1 MNGDRFVG
9 SKILSNDGKPE
20 GGTFRAGTAILPAV
34 VSTTASVP
42 SSIPNA
48 SSDMTSVVA
57 FQRVAT
63 KRAFTHVPQRINQQ
77 LARTADNL
85 STIESTG
92 YAVKPCASSIGTLLH
107 RGLEQ

>member
-20 GGTFRAGTAILPAV
+20 DGTFRAGTAILPAV

-57 FQRVAT
+57 ASAGSNEASFHSCT
-63 KRAFTHVPQRINQQ
+63 TEN
-77 LARTADNL
+77 
-85 STIESTG
+85 
-92 YAVKPCASSIGTLLH
+92 KPAISAYG
-107 RGLEQ
+107 